1 MRGMSTPLAW
11 IVTNWRL
18 KLLALVLAVGLL
30 GAVAF
35 SENPPEMATVPVK
48 ITYQGLP
55 SNLVLIDPPGS
66 VGVRVVGLQDD
77 VRQYR
82 QSAAGVT
89 IDLSHATV
97 GDHLYDAQP
106 RVDVQGV
113 TPQDTVIPLH
123 LRIEELRT
131 VMLGVEVRTPKK
143 APGIAVVP
151 SQTYATCGNANV
163 PCQVTVTGPA
173 ELVDGLH
180 AYVNYDVAIQ
190 SANVQTS
197 PDQTILFEK
206 GGHPVDLRS
215 WHTIPPPSWTPNVVT
230 VQVATVGGTTTRTV
244 GLTVRP
250 IGVPAGGYAVAGVD
264 VQPGSFVTVTG
275 PIGQVARLGDSIGLD
290 PVDISG
296 ITSTQSFTRAV
307 RTGSD
312 QITASPASVRVVV
325 SVVPAFS
332 CAEPTPGAAGPR
344 PSPSSTP
351 SAGPSS
357 PP

>member
-1 MRGMSTPLAW
+1 
-11 IVTNWRL
+11 
-18 KLLALVLAVGLL
+18 
-30 GAVAF
+30 
-35 SENPPEMATVPVK
+35 VP
-48 ITYQGLP
+48 
-55 SNLVLIDPPGS
+55 
-66 VGVRVVGLQDD
+66 R
-77 VRQYR
+77 
-82 QSAAGVT
+82 
-89 IDLSHATV
+89 
-97 GDHLYDAQP
+97 
-106 RVDVQGV
+106 
-113 TPQDTVIPLH
+113 
-123 LRIEELRT
+123 
-131 VMLGVEVRTPKK
+131 
-143 APGIAVVP
+143 
-151 SQTYATCGNANV
+151 
-163 PCQVTVTGPA
+163 QVTVTGPA

-250 IGVPAGGYAVAGVD
+250 IGVPACGYAVAGVD

-332 CAEPTPGAAGPR
+332 CAAPTPGAAGPR

>member
-1 MRGMSTPLAW
+1 MSTPLAW
-11 IVTNWRL
+11 IVVNWRL

-48 ITYQGLP
+48 VTYQGLP
-55 SNLVLIDPPGS
+55 SNLVLIDPPSS
-66 VGVRVVGLQDD
+66 VQVRVVGLQDD

-97 GDHLYDAQP
+97 GDHLYEARP

-113 TPQDTVIPLH
+113 TPQDTDIPLH

-131 VMLGVEVRTPKK
+131 VMLGVEVRTPRK
-143 APGIAVVP
+143 AAGIAVVP
-151 SQTYATCGNANV
+151 SQTYATCGNANE
-163 PCQVTVTGPA
+163 PCQVTVTGPS

-180 AYVNYDVAIQ
+180 AYVDYDVAIQ
-190 SANVQTS
+190 SANVQRS

-206 GGHPVDLRS
+206 GGHQVDLKS

-244 GLTVRP
+244 GLTVHP
-250 IGVPAGGYAVAGVD
+250 IGVQACGYAITGVD
-264 VQPGSFVTVTG
+264 IQPSGFVTVSG
-275 PIGQVARLGDSIGLD
+275 PISQVARLGDSIGLD

-296 ITSTQSFTRAV
+296 LTSTQSFTRTV

-312 QITASPASVRVVV
+312 QVTAAPASVRVVV
-325 SVVPAFS
+325 SVTPAFS
-332 CAEPTPGAAGPR
+332 CAAPTPGTAGSSAAGPS
-344 PSPSSTP
+344 PSPLP
-351 SAGPSS
+351 SPRPSS